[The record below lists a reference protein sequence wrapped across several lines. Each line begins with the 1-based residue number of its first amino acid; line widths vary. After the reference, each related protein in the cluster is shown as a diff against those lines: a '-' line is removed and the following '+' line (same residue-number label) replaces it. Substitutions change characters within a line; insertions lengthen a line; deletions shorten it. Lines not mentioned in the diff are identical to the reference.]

1 MKHLLLTTIA
11 AVTVSGFTE
20 DLNTE
25 NRQTVDLKH
34 IEKQFQDS
42 GLPAAYMVGLNLKT
56 NKRIA
61 LAFNYSADGNDIFRI
76 ASMTKILTAVAA
88 LQLVEQG
95 KIKLDEPL
103 NKILPEMAEVPI
115 IGKGGKLYSSDAP
128 ISLRQ
133 LLTHTAGFAY
143 GFTSKSLE
151 NYLKNTKGEAPN
163 KHPKRARVS
172 EPGEKYCYGTSL
184 DWTGKLIEKI
194 SDKSLEQYFR
204 DHIAGPLKMDATWF
218 NPPVKLHERIVDYH
232 VRAGEEFT
240 QAGQRVPKKTTFHN
254 GGGGLV
260 SSAND
265 YLRLLTC
272 LFNAGELEGV
282 RILKRRT
289 VRLMF
294 KDQLPKNLSVGF
306 PDGPAQHAW
315 VTDGGFDR
323 DFRNDRWGFSWGLEG
338 DNPDGLRSKGA
349 AFWAGIFNS
358 YFTLDRKQ
366 GVIVVYYSQFLPFS
380 DHDAY
385 GLYRAFEKEVYL
397 QTK

>member
-151 NYLKNTKGEAPN
+151 NYLKNTK
-163 KHPKRARVS
+163 
-172 EPGEKYCYGTSL
+172 SL
-184 DWTGKLIEKI
+184 FEN
-194 SDKSLEQYFR
+194 S
-204 DHIAGPLKMDATWF
+204 
-218 NPPVKLHERIVDYH
+218 
-232 VRAGEEFT
+232 
-240 QAGQRVPKKTTFHN
+240 KTFC
-254 GGGGLV
+254 V
-260 SSAND
+260 
-265 YLRLLTC
+265 
-272 LFNAGELEGV
+272 
-282 RILKRRT
+282 
-289 VRLMF
+289 
-294 KDQLPKNLSVGF
+294 
-306 PDGPAQHAW
+306 
-315 VTDGGFDR
+315 
-323 DFRNDRWGFSWGLEG
+323 
-338 DNPDGLRSKGA
+338 
-349 AFWAGIFNS
+349 
-358 YFTLDRKQ
+358 
-366 GVIVVYYSQFLPFS
+366 
-380 DHDAY
+380 
-385 GLYRAFEKEVYL
+385 
-397 QTK
+397 